1 MAKAKVKNPIDIH
14 NNYGSLKIGHIDP
27 NNTIGGV
34 TLTNGPPGQA
44 SGHYMQMHYSG
55 ELTGG
60 TTNRCPGTYQII
72 CGDAPVHGIGLVID
86 VADGD
91 IILQARN
98 GNIRMKA
105 KNINM
110 RADGT
115 GTDSGFINLDANEK
129 VAIKSKNVE
138 INASSVAKF
147 FSSGLCEVVGNN
159 TLNFY
164 GGLVDCADGATS
176 VIPSKGTSKFEI
188 QQALGSF
195 FG

>member
-1 MAKAKVKNPIDIH
+1 MAQAKVIQPLSIG
-14 NNYGSLKIGHIDP
+14 NNYGRIKFGHIDP

-34 TLTNGPPGQA
+34 TIMNGTPAQA
-44 SGHYMQMHYSG
+44 SAHYMQLHYSG
-55 ELTGG
+55 PLRGG

-72 CGDAPVHGIGLVID
+72 CGKEPTHGIGLIID

-91 IILQARN
+91 IVIQARN
-98 GNIRMKA
+98 GDIRMKA

-115 GTDSGFINLDANEK
+115 DGKSGNVNIDANEK
-129 VAIKSKNVE
+129 VNIRGKNVE
-138 INASSVAKF
+138 VTASSVAKF

-164 GGLVDCADGATS
+164 GGLVDCADGATA
-176 VIPSKGTSKFEI
+176 VIPSKGTSNFEI